1 MERAVV
7 ALLAEEEDVG
17 RAEEEPGVIGVRG
30 LFEKGGGPEGVDLL
44 LVVEPA
50 VFVKIFAFSKLA
62 NEGCDMD
69 AGACALVGEAK
80 GSLALTE
87 ELPVCPPSRSANKQN
102 KAEDFVVEFLPPALA
117 LDAAFWDEEVFGRET
132 ETLAVDPAA
141 VPPPPPPPPPACPPP
156 PPAATVAAA
165 ASEDD
170 DDDDSPPAP
179 MPPPP
184 AALLEVSLLGVEA
197 LEELALDV

>member
-141 VPPPPPPPPPACPPP
+141 VPPPPPP
-156 PPAATVAAA
+156 AATVAAA